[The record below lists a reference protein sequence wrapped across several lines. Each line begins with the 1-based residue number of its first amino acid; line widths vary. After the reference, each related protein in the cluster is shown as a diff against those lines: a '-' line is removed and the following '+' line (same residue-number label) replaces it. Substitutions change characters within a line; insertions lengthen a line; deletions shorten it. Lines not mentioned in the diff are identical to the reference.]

1 LKVQLPDAGRPA
13 LGRVA
18 YGVRLITIFERLT
31 IWNYWRVSRI
41 MSVRS
46 VILWVSRERRSEMNL
61 EEYKAY
67 VLETRK
73 ANAEKAM
80 SVLSATISTT
90 KKEGSK

>member
-1 LKVQLPDAGRPA
+1 
-13 LGRVA
+13 
-18 YGVRLITIFERLT
+18 
-31 IWNYWRVSRI
+31 
-41 MSVRS
+41 MSVGS
-46 VILWVSRERRSEMNL
+46 VIIMAYQEKEGHIVNL

-80 SVLSATISTT
+80 SVLSATIPTT